1 MTLMLRCSSLALDE
15 LNIPAAAASPRPT
28 PMAMMISTMI
38 ISMETKPP
46 CVGREVRCVVLMERS
61 LVRFQWFMDWMS
73 CCAW

>member
-1 MTLMLRCSSLALDE
+1 
-15 LNIPAAAASPRPT
+15 
-28 PMAMMISTMI
+28 MAMMISTMI